1 MTITELAFLTF
12 GLQTEEQVITGMM
25 RGTFQQLYTKEPKM
39 ASFTE
44 SQKFLHPHLSFLK
57 RRHRHYTSLSTN
69 AVITMA
75 FQS

>member
-25 RGTFQQLYTKEPKM
+25 RGTFQQLYTKEPKT

-57 RRHRHYTSLSTN
+57 
-69 AVITMA
+69 
-75 FQS
+75 